1 MQFHLDLSAL
11 KRKYRIFV
19 VSMIVCIFV
28 MQCVK
33 GLDYHFISIKSDSRR
48 MYTYTHENFQFANPT
63 LASCSLVSMVEG
75 LRGRS

>member
-33 GLDYHFISIKSDSRR
+33 GLDYHFISINSVLWR
-48 MYTYTHENFQFANPT
+48 MYTHENIQFVNPI
-63 LASCSLVSMVEG
+63 
-75 LRGRS
+75 